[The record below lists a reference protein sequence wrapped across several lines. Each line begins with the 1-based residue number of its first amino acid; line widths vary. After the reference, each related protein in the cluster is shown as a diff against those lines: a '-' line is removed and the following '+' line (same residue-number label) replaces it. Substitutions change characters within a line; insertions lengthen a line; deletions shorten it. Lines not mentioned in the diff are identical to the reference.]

1 MIQARF
7 AAAFALC
14 AFCALM
20 GLPAARADQPVPE
33 PGGYRNSDYKAETPA
48 TLDGKPPLTVAETHD
63 LWQKKAAVFI
73 DVLPQVPKPAGL
85 APGTIWRDKPRLDI
99 PGSVWLPDTGYGALA
114 PVMEDYFR
122 RGLKQAS
129 GGDLNTPLVFYC
141 LRHCWM
147 SWNAAKRAKALGYT
161 HVLWYADGTQGWSE
175 AGYPLTQQ
183 TPVPRP

>member
-1 MIQARF
+1 MKPLRF

-14 AFCALM
+14 ALAAA
-20 GLPAARADQPVPE
+20 PAARADQPVPE
-33 PGGYRNSDYKAETPA
+33 PSGYRTSDYKAATPA
-48 TLDGKPPLTVAETHD
+48 TLDGKPTLTVTEAHA
-63 LWQKKAAVFI
+63 LWQKKAAAFV

-85 APGTIWRDKPRLDI
+85 APGTIWRDKPRFDI
-99 PGSVWLPDTGYGALA
+99 PGSIWLPDTGYGALA
-114 PVMEDYFR
+114 PVMDDYFR

-129 GGDLNTPLVFYC
+129 GGDVNKPLVFYC

-161 HVLWYADGTQGWSE
+161 HVFWYADGTQGWSE
-175 AGYPLTQQ
+175 AAYPLTQR

>member
-1 MIQARF
+1 MRPFRF

-14 AFCALM
+14 ALAVM
-20 GLPAARADQPVPE
+20 PVARADQPVPE
-33 PGGYRNSDYKAETPA
+33 PGGYRTSDYKAATPA
-48 TLDGKPPLTVAETHD
+48 TLDGKPALTVAETHE
-63 LWQKKAAVFI
+63 LWQKKAAVFV

-99 PGSVWLPDTGYGALA
+99 PDSVWLPDTGYGALA
-114 PVMEDYFR
+114 PAMEDYFR
-122 RGLKQAS
+122 RGLKRAS
-129 GGDLNTPLVFYC
+129 GGDLNKPLVFYC

-147 SWNAAKRAKALGYT
+147 SWNAARRAKALGYT

-175 AGYPLTQQ
+175 GGYPLMQQ